1 MFVYKF
7 ICDNPEGIDCILEM
21 QHERQFTHEEF
32 KALCRRLLVQ
42 CLEEQ
47 LADSKEYINCQPD
60 ADKMTALF
68 EEENFLPVQGSTA
81 NFSFDPY
88 LYDSFESSDPVKEI
102 LSKIEKHNQQS
113 DEERYEQL
121 KKEGKVL

>member
-7 ICDNPEGIDCILEM
+7 FCDNPEGIDYILEM
-21 QHERQFTHEEF
+21 QHEREFTHEEF

-47 LADSKEYINCQPD
+47 LAEKSDYVDCQPD
-60 ADKMTALF
+60 PDKMFALF
-68 EEENFLPVQGSTA
+68 VEENFLPVKGSTA

-88 LYDSFESSDPVKEI
+88 LYDSFESPDPVKEI
-102 LSKIEKHNQQS
+102 LSKIEKYNHEQK
-113 DEERYEQL
+113 YEQF
-121 KKEGKVL
+121 KRMSHVE